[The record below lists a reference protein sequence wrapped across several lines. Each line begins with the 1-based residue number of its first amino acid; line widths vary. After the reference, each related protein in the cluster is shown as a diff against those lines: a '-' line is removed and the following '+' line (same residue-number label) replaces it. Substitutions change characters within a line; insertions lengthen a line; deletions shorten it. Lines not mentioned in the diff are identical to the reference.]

1 MPRHAVRKSYV
12 TIKIFIWYVLIWYI
26 FILVRFSTF
35 SERFT
40 FVKIYML
47 FSMKFVICSF
57 VKTFRCS
64 SSFIGFKVF
73 FQKFFW
79 IKKFVTKLVSNIF
92 QLRSFFS
99 LAFFVVAILLVYK
112 EVFLESCNRNS
123 DQAFDMFGKV
133 AYRLTL
139 PKNIDYDMRWP
150 KNMVRITLSKMAVD
164 QYLVWNGR

>member
-1 MPRHAVRKSYV
+1 
-12 TIKIFIWYVLIWYI
+12 
-26 FILVRFSTF
+26 
-35 SERFT
+35 
-40 FVKIYML
+40 
-47 FSMKFVICSF
+47 MKFVICLF

-73 FQKFFW
+73 SQKNFW
-79 IKKFVTKLVSNIF
+79 IKKFVTKLVSNIS

-123 DQAFDMFGKV
+123 DQAFDMFDKV

-139 PKNIDYDMRWP
+139 PKNMGYMH
-150 KNMVRITLSKMAVD
+150 
-164 QYLVWNGR
+164 